1 MNNNYYVLINY
12 GKNTIKNFFL
22 YDESQLKLYRGVRP
36 IQDKFERMEKKIF
49 FNSVC
54 DFNILISKKQFDDF
68 LKLNFSEFDNLS
80 LNEIMKKLEF
90 QEWLI

>member
-12 GKNTIKNFFL
+12 GKNTVRDFYL
-22 YDESQLKLYRGVRP
+22 YDESLLRLYRGVRP
-36 IQDKFERMEKKIF
+36 IEREFKTMEKKIF

-54 DFNILISKKQFDDF
+54 DFNILISKKQFDNF

-80 LNEIMKKLEF
+80 LNEIMKKLEL